1 MPLLG
6 APISPG
12 RERGYR
18 GIVDPRS
25 REAVVQE
32 AESGSEETQA
42 ATAGSLCCW
51 RPHPPAP
58 FWFSS
63 SLYVEETQCIKLI
76 CVCDAKTVH
85 LM

>member
-1 MPLLG
+1 MQEDEAG
-6 APISPG
+6 SSEPG
-12 RERGYR
+12 
-18 GIVDPRS
+18 
-25 REAVVQE
+25 
-32 AESGSEETQA
+32 A
-42 ATAGSLCCW
+42 ATAGSPHW
-51 RPHPPAP
+51 GPHPPAL